1 MYPVAVLAGGLGT
14 RMAKRTGPRL
24 PKALLEVAG
33 RPFIDFKLGQL
44 AEEGATRVVMLLGH
58 GAGAIAEH
66 VGDGAAYGLDIEIL
80 HDGEALLGTG
90 GAVRRAL
97 PLLGEAFWVTYGDT
111 FLQVPMAEVE
121 EAFRGCGRQ
130 GLMTVFKNA
139 DAWDASNVALREGL
153 VAEYRKGAA
162 PGTYEHID
170 YGMSILTAQAVA
182 PFPEGTAFDL
192 AAVLQALIA
201 AGELAGFE
209 VAERFYEVGS
219 EAGFQ
224 ETDRHLQGLGAAGR
238 LHGDRR

>member
-90 GAVRRAL
+90 GAVRRAR

-139 DAWDASNVALREGL
+139 DEWDASNVALREGL
-153 VAEYRKGAA
+153 VAEYRKGA
-162 PGTYEHID
+162 PSGTFTYID
-170 YGMSILTAQAVA
+170 YGMSILTAGAFA
-182 PFPEGTAFDL
+182 PSSPGAAFDL
-192 AAVLQALIA
+192 GEVLQSLIA
-201 AGELAGFE
+201 GRELAGFE
-209 VAERFYEVGS
+209 VAERFYEIGS
-219 EAGFQ
+219 EAGYE
-224 ETDRHLQGLGAAGR
+224 ETDAYLRERVAGEVSR
-238 LHGDRR
+238 GGR

>member
-153 VAEYRKGAA
+153 VAEYRKGA
-162 PGTYEHID
+162 PSGTFTYID
-170 YGMSILTAQAVA
+170 YGMSILTAGAFA
-182 PFPEGTAFDL
+182 PSSPGAAFDL
-192 AAVLQALIA
+192 GEVLQSLIA
-201 AGELAGFE
+201 GRELAGFE
-209 VAERFYEVGS
+209 VAERFYEIGS
-219 EAGFQ
+219 EAGYE
-224 ETDRHLQGLGAAGR
+224 ETDAYLRERVAGEVSR
-238 LHGDRR
+238 GGR